1 MPVGIVAEVPL
12 TGLSFKGV
20 TKGRES
26 VIGAGSVVARDVPP
40 RVVAARNPAVLVKS
54 LAAD

>member
-1 MPVGIVAEVPL
+1 MGIVAEVPL

-20 TKGRES
+20 TKGSES